1 MVSLATAYWMGL
13 AAADSARASQD
24 MWEIAS
30 RVTRRHVAAPDLD
43 WEPLIEK
50 INHLQAQLQQ
60 ARAERE
66 TLRAQCNAN
75 YHAWAMERDL
85 RQKAETA
92 LESVKGELD
101 ENHPLNW
108 GNSP

>member
-24 MWEIAS
+24 IWEIAS
-30 RVTRRHVAAPDLD
+30 RVTRRHVVAPDLD

-66 TLRAQCNAN
+66 TLRAQSDAHYQGWLEEWNS
-75 YHAWAMERDL
+75 H
-85 RQKAETA
+85 QKTKAE
-92 LESVKGELD
+92 LD
-101 ENHPLNW
+101 TIMSTW
-108 GNSP
+108 SPF